1 MLPPVSA
8 PAAPAQAPAAVI
20 AVVEVAA
27 AAVVAV
33 WRRRQR
39 PQALCC
45 RPGEI
50 QKIYKIYYLPRNGKE
65 CSSHLFDQPD
75 DVGLCGCG
83 GLLLLLS
90 ARGFPA
96 AAGRGFFNVID

>member
-50 QKIYKIYYLPRNGKE
+50 QKNIKFTIYLEMGKSVRLTCLTSPTMWDSVDVEGCCCCCLPEDFRRRRGGA
-65 CSSHLFDQPD
+65 SSM
-75 DVGLCGCG
+75 
-83 GLLLLLS
+83 
-90 ARGFPA
+90 
-96 AAGRGFFNVID
+96 